1 MNRFTPDVLGRLR
14 NSDRNIFLSSQ
25 ILTDSERPLAGHR
38 FRGRP
43 TTFPTIVTSVAL
55 RSNGGLNGRFS
66 GFVNETVELKLIGRY
81 PRPPNGLYHLL
92 RNTHQGLKYM
102 EFLEVPLY
110 DDDLGK
116 LVVRLAINLVFL
128 FLIVRV
134 AYHTHQ
140 KQMVYVFTFVL
151 MNVMVFFICFTLKK
165 LDLGLGMALGLFAIF
180 AIIRYRTNSIK
191 VKEMTYLFIVIGLA
205 VINSLSNKKTSY
217 AELLFVNLIIFT
229 TTIFMEQLF
238 SMRRLRS
245 QAILFDKLDL
255 LKPDQR
261 ASLLA
266 NLKDRTGLDVQ
277 KVEVKRIDL
286 QKKNAQIVV
295 QYLDPDLTSE

>member
-1 MNRFTPDVLGRLR
+1 
-14 NSDRNIFLSSQ
+14 
-25 ILTDSERPLAGHR
+25 
-38 FRGRP
+38 
-43 TTFPTIVTSVAL
+43 
-55 RSNGGLNGRFS
+55 
-66 GFVNETVELKLIGRY
+66 
-81 PRPPNGLYHLL
+81 
-92 RNTHQGLKYM
+92 M

-134 AYHTHQ
+134 AYHAHQ

-180 AIIRYRTNSIK
+180 AIIRYRTNSIN

-229 TTIFMEQLF
+229 TTMFMEQLF

-245 QAILFDKLDL
+245 QTILFDKLDL

-261 ASLLA
+261 ADLLS

-295 QYLDPDLTSE
+295 QYLDPGPASE

>member
-1 MNRFTPDVLGRLR
+1 
-14 NSDRNIFLSSQ
+14 
-25 ILTDSERPLAGHR
+25 
-38 FRGRP
+38 
-43 TTFPTIVTSVAL
+43 
-55 RSNGGLNGRFS
+55 
-66 GFVNETVELKLIGRY
+66 
-81 PRPPNGLYHLL
+81 
-92 RNTHQGLKYM
+92 M

-134 AYHTHQ
+134 AYHAHQ
-140 KQMVYVFTFVL
+140 RQMVYVFTFVL

-180 AIIRYRTNSIK
+180 AIIRYRTNSIQ

-217 AELLFVNLIIFT
+217 AELMFVNLIIFT

-261 ASLLA
+261 ANLLA

-295 QYLDPDLTSE
+295 QYLDPDLTPE

>member
-1 MNRFTPDVLGRLR
+1 M
-14 NSDRNIFLSSQ
+14 
-25 ILTDSERPLAGHR
+25 
-38 FRGRP
+38 
-43 TTFPTIVTSVAL
+43 
-55 RSNGGLNGRFS
+55 
-66 GFVNETVELKLIGRY
+66 
-81 PRPPNGLYHLL
+81 
-92 RNTHQGLKYM
+92 
-102 EFLEVPLY
+102 
-110 DDDLGK
+110 
-116 LVVRLAINLVFL
+116 
-128 FLIVRV
+128 
-134 AYHTHQ
+134 
-140 KQMVYVFTFVL
+140 FTFVL

-180 AIIRYRTNSIK
+180 AIIRYRTNSIN

-229 TTIFMEQLF
+229 TTMFMEQLF

-245 QAILFDKLDL
+245 QTILFDKLDL

-261 ASLLA
+261 ADLLT

-295 QYLDPDLTSE
+295 QYLDPDPASE

>member
-1 MNRFTPDVLGRLR
+1 
-14 NSDRNIFLSSQ
+14 
-25 ILTDSERPLAGHR
+25 
-38 FRGRP
+38 
-43 TTFPTIVTSVAL
+43 
-55 RSNGGLNGRFS
+55 
-66 GFVNETVELKLIGRY
+66 
-81 PRPPNGLYHLL
+81 
-92 RNTHQGLKYM
+92 M

-116 LVVRLAINLVFL
+116 LVVRLAINLIFL

-134 AYHTHQ
+134 AYYAHQ

-180 AIIRYRTNSIK
+180 AIIRYRTNSIN

-229 TTIFMEQLF
+229 TTMFMEQLF

-245 QAILFDKLDL
+245 QTILFDKLDL

-261 ASLLA
+261 ADLLT

-295 QYLDPDLTSE
+295 QYLDPDPASE

>member
-1 MNRFTPDVLGRLR
+1 
-14 NSDRNIFLSSQ
+14 
-25 ILTDSERPLAGHR
+25 
-38 FRGRP
+38 
-43 TTFPTIVTSVAL
+43 
-55 RSNGGLNGRFS
+55 
-66 GFVNETVELKLIGRY
+66 
-81 PRPPNGLYHLL
+81 
-92 RNTHQGLKYM
+92 M

-134 AYHTHQ
+134 AYHAHQ

-180 AIIRYRTNSIK
+180 AIIRYRTNSIQ

-217 AELLFVNLIIFT
+217 AELMFVNLIIFT
-229 TTIFMEQLF
+229 TTIFMERLF
-238 SMRRLRS
+238 SMRRLSS

-261 ASLLA
+261 ANLLA

>member
-1 MNRFTPDVLGRLR
+1 
-14 NSDRNIFLSSQ
+14 
-25 ILTDSERPLAGHR
+25 
-38 FRGRP
+38 
-43 TTFPTIVTSVAL
+43 
-55 RSNGGLNGRFS
+55 
-66 GFVNETVELKLIGRY
+66 
-81 PRPPNGLYHLL
+81 
-92 RNTHQGLKYM
+92 M

>member
-1 MNRFTPDVLGRLR
+1 
-14 NSDRNIFLSSQ
+14 
-25 ILTDSERPLAGHR
+25 
-38 FRGRP
+38 
-43 TTFPTIVTSVAL
+43 
-55 RSNGGLNGRFS
+55 
-66 GFVNETVELKLIGRY
+66 
-81 PRPPNGLYHLL
+81 
-92 RNTHQGLKYM
+92 M

-134 AYHTHQ
+134 AYHAHQ

-180 AIIRYRTNSIK
+180 AIIRYRTNSIQ

-261 ASLLA
+261 ANLLA

>member
-1 MNRFTPDVLGRLR
+1 MIRLIGRFR
-14 NSDRNIFLSSQ
+14 NFARTIFLSSH
-25 ILTDSERPLAGHR
+25 ILTHPERPLPDHR
-38 FRGRP
+38 FRGRS
-43 TTFPTIVTSVAL
+43 TTGPTIVTSVAL
-55 RSNGGLNGRFS
+55 RSNGGINGCFS
-66 GFVNETVELKLIGRY
+66 GFVSETAELKPIWRY

-134 AYHTHQ
+134 AYHAHQ

-180 AIIRYRTNSIK
+180 AIIRYRTNSIN

-229 TTIFMEQLF
+229 TTMFMEQLF

-245 QAILFDKLDL
+245 QTILFDKLDL

-261 ASLLA
+261 ADLLT

-295 QYLDPDLTSE
+295 QYLDPDPASE